1 MNEPILKLAIDK
13 LSDFQIIRN
22 MYHKFNKYLS
32 SRYLPRWVVFIFDLT
47 IVIISYFASNFLR
60 FNFDIVA
67 MNMERVILQTLFVV
81 PVMAIGFIVFKPF
94 NGIIRHTAARD
105 IQRIVSALILSSGL
119 LAIITLITRVDGLYG
134 VFSVPFSIIIIF
146 FILCVFLMTWTRL
159 LVRLIYQNLRL
170 YNKKEVRVMIMGAG
184 ELGQVTMVALERSAN
199 PNYKVIGFIDDNKHL
214 QGKAK
219 EGVPIFSLRKAFSS
233 IIQSQRID
241 EIVLAINRGGMPEE
255 RVHKLIDL
263 CLKQK
268 IVIKEIPPVN
278 DWLTGGLNAKQLRPM
293 NIEDLLGR
301 EVIALD
307 TERIRGGLKES
318 VILVTGGAGSIGS
331 ELVRQLLAF
340 DAYMV
345 IIVDQAESALFDLQ
359 NELLTKGYNNT
370 RFAIAIGDVT
380 NFYRMV
386 QLFERYHPDLV
397 FNAAAYKHVPMMED
411 NPYEAIRVNVGGTQL
426 LTQLSVTYRVKK
438 FVMISTDKA
447 VNPTN
452 VMGASKRICEMYIQS
467 QSQLEGM
474 NTQFITTRFGNVLG
488 SNGSVVPLFSKQ
500 IAAGGPVTLTHR
512 DITRYFMTIPEA
524 CQLVLEAGFMG
535 IGGEI
540 YVFDMGKPVK
550 IYDLAVKMITLA
562 GLEPERD
569 IKIIE
574 TGLRPGEKLFEELLA
589 TKENTLPTYHKK
601 IMIGKTRECNP
612 ILVHHGVL
620 SLLNL
625 LKSATDDQLVS
636 EMKKLVPEFISQNST
651 FERLDH
657 ELSEEVVPMNVPV
670 NFFDLQNKAESVRN

>member
-1 MNEPILKLAIDK
+1 
-13 LSDFQIIRN
+13 
-22 MYHKFNKYLS
+22 MYLKFNKYLS
-32 SRYLPRWVVFIFDLT
+32 SRYLPRWVVFLFDLF
-47 IVIISYFASNFLR
+47 IVLFSFFASYYLR
-60 FNFDIVA
+60 YNFDTSAIK
-67 MNMERVILQTLFVV
+67 MERVILQTLFAM
-81 PVMAIGFIVFKPF
+81 PVIVGGFVIFKPF
-94 NGIIRHTAARD
+94 NGIIRHTATRD
-105 IQRIVSALILSSGL
+105 IQRIVSSLILSSGIL
-119 LAIITLITRVDGLYG
+119 TIITLLTRIDGLYSIFSIP
-134 VFSVPFSIIIIF
+134 FSVIIIF
-146 FILCVFLMTWTRL
+146 FVLSAFLMTWTRL
-159 LVRLIYQNLRL
+159 LIRLIYQNLRL
-170 YNKKEVRVMIMGAG
+170 YNKKEIRVMIMGAG
-184 ELGQVTMVALERSAN
+184 ELGQVTMTALERSVN
-199 PNYKVIGFIDDNKHL
+199 PNYKVFGFIDDNKHL

-219 EGVPIFSLRKAFSS
+219 AGIPIYSLRKAFST
-233 IIQSQRID
+233 IIQPQHID
-241 EIVLAINRGGMPEE
+241 EIILAVNRGGISEE

-263 CLKQK
+263 CLKRK

-278 DWLTGGLNAKQLRPM
+278 DWLTGGLNAKQLRQM

-301 EVIALD
+301 EVITLD

-340 DAYMV
+340 DARIV
-345 IIVDQAESALFDLQ
+345 VIVDQAESALFDLQ
-359 NELLTKGYNNT
+359 NELLTKGYNNS

-380 NFYRMV
+380 NFHRMV

-411 NPYEAIRVNVGGTQL
+411 NPYEAIRVNIGGTQL
-426 LTQLSVTYRVKK
+426 LTQMSITYKVKK

-488 SNGSVVPLFSKQ
+488 SNGSVVPLFRKQ
-500 IAAGGPVTLTHR
+500 IAAGGPITLTHR

-535 IGGEI
+535 SGGEI
-540 YVFDMGKPVK
+540 YVFDMGKPMK

-562 GLEPERD
+562 GLEPGRD
-569 IKIIE
+569 IEIIE
-574 TGLRPGEKLFEELLA
+574 TGLRPGEKLFEELMA

-612 ILVHHGVL
+612 ILFHHGVI

-657 ELSEEVVPMNVPV
+657 DVTEEKVLMNVPV
-670 NFFDLQNKAESVRN
+670 NYYDLQ

>member
-1 MNEPILKLAIDK
+1 MH
-13 LSDFQIIRN
+13 
-22 MYHKFNKYLS
+22 HKFSTYLS
-32 SRYLPRWVVFIFDLT
+32 NRYLPRWVVFTYDLCIVLISFFLSYNLQSDFDMGW
-47 IVIISYFASNFLR
+47 
-60 FNFDIVA
+60 
-67 MNMERVILQTLFVV
+67 MNMERVFVQMLV
-81 PVMAIGFIVFKPF
+81 VIPVTTIGFMAFRPY
-94 NGIIRHTAARD
+94 NGIIRHTATRD
-105 IQRIVSALILSSGL
+105 IQHIVSSLILSSSL
-119 LAIITLITRVDGLYG
+119 LSIITLFANSYGLSVLY
-134 VFSVPFSIIIIF
+134 VFPFTVLIIHF
-146 FILCVFLMTWTRL
+146 VLSAFLMTWTRL
-159 LVRLIYQNLRL
+159 LIRMFYQNLRL
-170 YNKKEVRVMIMGAG
+170 YNIKEVRVMIMGAG
-184 ELGQVTMVALERSAN
+184 ELGQVTMTALERSVN
-199 PNYKVIGFIDDNKHL
+199 PNYKVFGFIDDNKHL

-219 EGVPIFSLRKAFSS
+219 AGIPIYSLRKTFST
-233 IIQSQRID
+233 IIQSQHID
-241 EIVLAINRGGMPEE
+241 EIILAVNRGGISEE

-340 DAYMV
+340 DAHMV
-345 IIVDQAESALFDLQ
+345 VIVDQAESALFDLQ
-359 NELLTKGYNNT
+359 NELLTKGYNNA
-370 RFAIAIGDVT
+370 RFVIAIGDVT

-535 IGGEI
+535 SGGEI

-562 GLEPERD
+562 GLEPGRD

-612 ILVHHGVL
+612 ILVHNGVI

-657 ELSEEVVPMNVPV
+657 EVSEVVPMNVPV
-670 NFFDLQNKAESVRN
+670 NFFDLQNKTESVRN

>member
-1 MNEPILKLAIDK
+1 
-13 LSDFQIIRN
+13 
-22 MYHKFNKYLS
+22 MYLKFNKYLS
-32 SRYLPRWVVFIFDLT
+32 SRYLPRWVVFLFDLF
-47 IVIISYFASNFLR
+47 IVLFSFFASYYLR
-60 FNFDIVA
+60 YNFDTSAIK
-67 MNMERVILQTLFVV
+67 MERVILQTLFAM
-81 PVMAIGFIVFKPF
+81 PVIVGGFVIFKPF
-94 NGIIRHTAARD
+94 NGIIRHTATRD
-105 IQRIVSALILSSGL
+105 IQRIVSSLILSSGIL
-119 LAIITLITRVDGLYG
+119 TIITLLTRIDGLYSIFSIP
-134 VFSVPFSIIIIF
+134 FSVIIIF
-146 FILCVFLMTWTRL
+146 FVLSAFLMTWTRL
-159 LVRLIYQNLRL
+159 LIRLIYQNLRL
-170 YNKKEVRVMIMGAG
+170 YNKKEIRVMIMGAG
-184 ELGQVTMVALERSAN
+184 ELGQVTMTALERSVN
-199 PNYKVIGFIDDNKHL
+199 PNYKVFGFIDDNKHL

-219 EGVPIFSLRKAFSS
+219 AGIPIYSLRKAFST
-233 IIQSQRID
+233 IIQPQHID
-241 EIVLAINRGGMPEE
+241 EIILAVNRGGISEE

-263 CLKQK
+263 CLKRK

-278 DWLTGGLNAKQLRPM
+278 DWLTGGLNAKQLRQM

-301 EVIALD
+301 EVITLD

-340 DAYMV
+340 DARMV
-345 IIVDQAESALFDLQ
+345 VIVDQAESALFDLQ
-359 NELLTKGYNNT
+359 NELLTKGYNNS

-380 NFYRMV
+380 NFHRMV

-411 NPYEAIRVNVGGTQL
+411 NPYEAIRVNIGGTQL
-426 LTQLSVTYRVKK
+426 LTQMSITYKVKK

-474 NTQFITTRFGNVLG
+474 DTQFITTRFGNVLG
-488 SNGSVVPLFSKQ
+488 SNGSVVPLFRKQ
-500 IAAGGPVTLTHR
+500 IAAGGPITLTHR

-535 IGGEI
+535 SGGEI

-562 GLEPERD
+562 GLEPGRD
-569 IKIIE
+569 IEIIE
-574 TGLRPGEKLFEELLA
+574 TGLRPGEKLFEELMA

-612 ILVHHGVL
+612 ILVHHGVI

-657 ELSEEVVPMNVPV
+657 DVTEEKVLMNVPV
-670 NFFDLQNKAESVRN
+670 NYYDLQNKASSLRN